1 MNDSYKMEQI
11 IEKNETVE
19 ISKELLQN
27 IRNLIDV
34 ANARIHW
41 KTEELLPI
49 GLIIK
54 QIDETLNIP
63 VKDS

>member
-1 MNDSYKMEQI
+1 MEPKREI
-11 IEKNETVE
+11 KETVE

-34 ANARIHW
+34 VNARVHW

-54 QIDETLNIP
+54 QIVETLNIS

>member
-1 MNDSYKMEQI
+1 MESKR
-11 IEKNETVE
+11 EKKETVE

-34 ANARIHW
+34 VNARVHW

>member
-1 MNDSYKMEQI
+1 MESI
-11 IEKNETVE
+11 REKKETVE

-34 ANARIHW
+34 ANARVHW

-54 QIDETLNIP
+54 QVDETLNIA

>member
-1 MNDSYKMEQI
+1 MEPKR
-11 IEKNETVE
+11 EKKETVE

-34 ANARIHW
+34 ANARVHW

-54 QIDETLNIP
+54 QIDETLNIS

>member
-1 MNDSYKMEQI
+1 MEPER
-11 IEKNETVE
+11 EKKETVE
-19 ISKELLQN
+19 ISKELLLN

-34 ANARIHW
+34 ANARVHW

-54 QIDETLNIP
+54 QIDETLNMFI
-63 VKDS
+63 KNS

>member
-1 MNDSYKMEQI
+1 MEATR
-11 IEKNETVE
+11 EKKETVE

-34 ANARIHW
+34 ANARVHW

-54 QIDETLNIP
+54 QIDETLNIS

>member
-1 MNDSYKMEQI
+1 MNNSYKMEQI
-11 IEKNETVE
+11 IEKKETVE

-54 QIDETLNIP
+54 QIDETLNIS

>member
-1 MNDSYKMEQI
+1 MEPKR
-11 IEKNETVE
+11 EKKETVE

-34 ANARIHW
+34 VNARVHW

-54 QIDETLNIP
+54 QIDETLNIS

>member
-1 MNDSYKMEQI
+1 MEVTK
-11 IEKNETVE
+11 EKKETVE

-34 ANARIHW
+34 ANTRIHW
-41 KTEELLPI
+41 KTDELLPI

-54 QIDETLNIP
+54 QLDETLNIP
-63 VKDS
+63 IKNS

>member
-1 MNDSYKMEQI
+1 LNDSYKMEQI

>member
-1 MNDSYKMEQI
+1 LNNSYKMEQI
-11 IEKNETVE
+11 IEKKETVE

-54 QIDETLNIP
+54 QIDETLNIS

>member
-1 MNDSYKMEQI
+1 MEATR
-11 IEKNETVE
+11 EKKETVE

>member
-1 MNDSYKMEQI
+1 MEATR
-11 IEKNETVE
+11 EKNETVE

-34 ANARIHW
+34 ANTRIHW
-41 KTEELLPI
+41 KTDELLPI

-54 QIDETLNIP
+54 QIDETLNIS

>member
-1 MNDSYKMEQI
+1 MEQI
-11 IEKNETVE
+11 IEKKETVE

>member
-1 MNDSYKMEQI
+1 MEQI
-11 IEKNETVE
+11 IEKKETVE

-34 ANARIHW
+34 ANARVHW

-54 QIDETLNIP
+54 QIDETLNIS

>member
-1 MNDSYKMEQI
+1 MESNS
-11 IEKNETVE
+11 EKKETVE

-34 ANARIHW
+34 ANTRVHW

-54 QIDETLNIP
+54 QVDETLNIA

>member
-1 MNDSYKMEQI
+1 MEPER
-11 IEKNETVE
+11 EKKETVE

-34 ANARIHW
+34 ANARVHW

-54 QIDETLNIP
+54 QIDETLNMLI
-63 VKDS
+63 KDS

>member
-1 MNDSYKMEQI
+1 MEPI
-11 IEKNETVE
+11 IEKKETVE

-34 ANARIHW
+34 ANARVHW

>member
-1 MNDSYKMEQI
+1 MEPKR
-11 IEKNETVE
+11 EKKETVE

-34 ANARIHW
+34 ANARVHW

-54 QIDETLNIP
+54 QVDETLNIA

>member
-1 MNDSYKMEQI
+1 MEPKR
-11 IEKNETVE
+11 EKKETVE

-34 ANARIHW
+34 VNARVHW

>member
-1 MNDSYKMEQI
+1 MNNSYKMEQI
-11 IEKNETVE
+11 IEKKETVE

>member
-1 MNDSYKMEQI
+1 MEPI
-11 IEKNETVE
+11 IEKKETVE

-54 QIDETLNIP
+54 QIDETLNIS